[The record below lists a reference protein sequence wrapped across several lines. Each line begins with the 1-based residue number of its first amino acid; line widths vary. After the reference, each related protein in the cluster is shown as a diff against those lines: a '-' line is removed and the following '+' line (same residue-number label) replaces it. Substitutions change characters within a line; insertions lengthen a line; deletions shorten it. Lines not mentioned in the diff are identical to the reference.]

1 MVHTSIISIW
11 CETPNSVRY
20 SLYSARFHAVAP
32 TPVSTLHVFHDN
44 PSLHSTPTHLTPPGK
59 YTWPQRGNHAC
70 VSSFRP
76 IFHVFREGLKL
87 VEAPPLSTATAASAD
102 ASIPATTCFSR
113 RSLPVHLALNVRVL
127 HPSLSLYPPSLSPLA
142 CPSQLRNSKH
152 IKPSNLSNARSGGP
166 GGEILVVHSVR
177 MVVSA
182 NAPTRHSS

>member
-1 MVHTSIISIW
+1 MQCRLASQLDPGFLRIASE
-11 CETPNSVRY
+11 C
-20 SLYSARFHAVAP
+20 LQK
-32 TPVSTLHVFHDN
+32 PVSTLHVFQDN
-44 PSLHSTPTHLTPPGK
+44 PSLQSTPTHLTPPGK

-127 HPSLSLYPPSLSPLA
+127 HLYLSIPPLFLHWLA
-142 CPSQLRNSKH
+142 RVNYAIQN
-152 IKPSNLSNARSGGP
+152 I
-166 GGEILVVHSVR
+166 
-177 MVVSA
+177 
-182 NAPTRHSS
+182 